1 MPRKSDSRA
10 RWGTTPEPL
19 MLKFR
24 VVVLRRMR
32 KSEVVQK
39 LKEAVRR
46 GVVPEGIE
54 IRYMD
59 WSKGREGELREGR
72 IDQARLT
79 ELQAFYRALAQ
90 SDIRGERVE

>member
-1 MPRKSDSRA
+1 MPRKKQ
-10 RWGTTPEPL
+10 PL

-24 VVVLRRMR
+24 VRPLRRMR
-32 KSEVVQK
+32 KSELISK

-59 WSKGREGELREGR
+59 WAKGTEGQLGEGR
-72 IDQARLT
+72 IPASRLN
-79 ELQAFYRALAQ
+79 EFRNFYRALARA
-90 SDIRGERVE
+90 DIRAERVE